1 MPSFYGGEQCPCKPM
16 CRGTNYVRRT
26 LVKKGVEIMTSTRVM
41 SCDAHGVEFEHGRLD
56 ADTIIWAAGVVASP
70 ADAIHAIQRR
80 DARASGP
87 RVPPRRDG
95 WLKESGSAHRRKP
108 LQFCAVA
115 ALRAIEQRSR
125 PRRRP
130 RRGPNASAQKKNPEH
145 KAALG
150 VRGTLTKG
158 FCRTQGLGGLGV
170 ARRAFA
176 VPYSREPTGHHG
188 SLCFTLTMLSQ
199 M

>member
-1 MPSFYGGEQCPCKPM
+1 M

-130 RRGPNASAQKKNPEH
+130 RRGPNASAQKKNPEY

-158 FCRTQGLGGLGV
+158 FCRTQGLGGWGWPGAPLLCHIV
-170 ARRAFA
+170 A
-176 VPYSREPTGHHG
+176 SQQD
-188 SLCFTLTMLSQ
+188 TMGRYASP
-199 M
+199 